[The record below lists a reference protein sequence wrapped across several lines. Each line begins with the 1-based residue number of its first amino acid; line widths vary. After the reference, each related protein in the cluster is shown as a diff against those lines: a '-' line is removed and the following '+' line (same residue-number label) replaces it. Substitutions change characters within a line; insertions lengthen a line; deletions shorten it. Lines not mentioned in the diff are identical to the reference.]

1 MAVIRELRR
10 QARQIIAS
18 LLGIGVIGY
27 FAYHAIEGERGLRS
41 YFALKH
47 RIELAA
53 AERDAAVAERLVIE
67 RRVAAL
73 RPESLDLDML
83 DERARQ
89 VLNLVHEDDFVI
101 QLPQSPD

>member
-1 MAVIRELRR
+1 MAIIREFRR

-18 LLGIGVIGY
+18 LLGISVIGY
-27 FAYHAIEGERGLRS
+27 FAYHAIEGEHGLRS

-47 RIELAA
+47 QIELARAELGAAA
-53 AERDAAVAERLVIE
+53 AERRGIE

-73 RPESLDLDML
+73 RPDSLDLDML

-89 VLNLVHEDDFVI
+89 VLNLVHQDDFVI
-101 QLPQSPD
+101 QLPQPLD

>member
-10 QARQIIAS
+10 QARQIVAS

-27 FAYHAIEGERGLRS
+27 FAYHATEGERGLRS
-41 YFALKH
+41 YFALGH
-47 RIELAA
+47 RIELAR
-53 AERDAAVAERLVIE
+53 AERDMAVAERRMIE

-73 RPESLDLDML
+73 RPGSLDLDML

-101 QLPQSPD
+101 QLP

>member
-27 FAYHAIEGERGLRS
+27 FAYHAVEGDRGLRS

-47 RIELAA
+47 RIELAT
-53 AERDAAVAERLVIE
+53 AERDRAAAECSEIE
-67 RRVAAL
+67 HRVAAL

-89 VLNLVHEDDFVI
+89 ILDFVHEDDFVI
-101 QLPQSPD
+101 QLPRSQQ